1 MVLFIKNKHSCTRC
15 DVVPGDGLFKRTECE
30 NALSEAGEGANG
42 EGKDNVILVF
52 VYRCGLRKNIMLT
65 KKADSVLMIISFV
78 QRLKYLVLALGGST
92 KGKERQNIFI
102 YSIVSKWVIGRKY
115 RMYR

>member
-1 MVLFIKNKHSCTRC
+1 
-15 DVVPGDGLFKRTECE
+15 
-30 NALSEAGEGANG
+30 
-42 EGKDNVILVF
+42 
-52 VYRCGLRKNIMLT
+52 
-65 KKADSVLMIISFV
+65 MIISFV